1 MDVDKNRELE
11 GRKASAIAII
21 GNIFLTTFNFVVGLL
36 SGSSALIAESA
47 HTLSDV
53 LTSVIAFIGFK
64 IGMKPADEDHQYGHG
79 RAEPLVGLVIVAFL
93 LIVAFEILSGVYEK
107 LTSGAAL
114 VAPDIIAAGMALV
127 GIVVNLVMTTYLIRT
142 GRRISSPAIVADGQ
156 HQKVDIFSCVA
167 IFIGVIVSQLGYPI
181 LDPLIAIFIAIIV
194 IKTAMELARDNVN
207 IIMGKLPSKAILNNI
222 KMIAN
227 SVNYVKGVHSIK
239 INPMGPY
246 SSAELHIEVDGNLQL
261 KDAHEI
267 AHEVEKKIIDG
278 VSGVEMAIV
287 HVCPFDEKCD
297 TQDIIEGESKKN
309 EGN

>member
-1 MDVDKNRELE
+1 MENLDADNTREME

-93 LIVAFEILSGVYEK
+93 LIVAFEILSGVYDK
-107 LTSGAAL
+107 LTSGATL

-127 GIVVNLVMTTYLIRT
+127 GIVVNMVMTTYLIRT
-142 GRRISSPAIVADGQ
+142 GKRINSPAIVADGQ

-167 IFIGVIVSQLGYPI
+167 IFVGVIVSQLGYPI
-181 LDPLIAIFIAIIV
+181 LDPLIAIFIAVIV
-194 IKTAMELARDNVN
+194 IKTAVELARDNVN
-207 IIMGKLPSKAILNNI
+207 IIMGKLPSKAILKNI
-222 KMIAN
+222 INIAN
-227 SVNYVKGVHSIK
+227 SVKDVKGVHSIK

-246 SSAELHIEVDGNLQL
+246 SSAELHIEVDGNLKL

-267 AHEVEKKIIDG
+267 AHKVEKEIIDK
-278 VSGVEMAIV
+278 VSGVKMAIV
-287 HVCPFDEKCD
+287 HVCPFDEECD
-297 TQDIIEGESKKN
+297 TQDIIEGI
-309 EGN
+309 